1 VDITGAEQEGDE
13 VVLTVTEQM
22 TGRQAELR
30 CDVVLLG
37 TGFEQGM
44 TRLARTIADL
54 AGVDELPVS
63 RAYRAILPAT
73 VTAGC
78 YLQGTNEE
86 SHGIADSLI
95 SVLAIR
101 AGEIVDD
108 ILAAQPSD
116 ELLTSVPVPA

>member
-1 VDITGAEQEGDE
+1 
-13 VVLTVTEQM
+13 
-22 TGRQAELR
+22 
-30 CDVVLLG
+30 
-37 TGFEQGM
+37 
-44 TRLARTIADL
+44 
-54 AGVDELPVS
+54 
-63 RAYRAILPAT
+63 

-95 SVLAIR
+95 SVIAIR